1 MDPKNLDSALRSKA
15 EACTTPEEILAL
27 AKEEGYT
34 LTDDELDQI
43 SGGGFW
49 SEGPDGPT
57 CPHCGSDSTWKIDDS
72 IFKCLD
78 CGWEFT

>member
-1 MDPKNLDSALRSKA
+1 MDPKNLDPALRAKV

-34 LTDDELDQI
+34 LTDDELEQI

-49 SEGPDGPT
+49 DGPT
-57 CPHCGSDSTWKIDDS
+57 CPSCGSEHLALIDDYV
-72 IFKCLD
+72 FKCLD
-78 CGWEFT
+78 CGREFT